1 MVLMRNALRLC
12 FVCLLCVL
20 AGGVLAAE
28 GDQELRVEAEQT
40 LRKAVGYFRER
51 VARHNGYVYYYSLD
65 LQQRWGEGK
74 AAADTI
80 FVQPP
85 GTPTIGLA
93 FLRAYDATGDRFYLE
108 AARDSAEAL
117 AYGQLESGGWTQTI
131 DFVPTANSGKYRNG
145 RGGKRNNS
153 SLDDGQTQS
162 ALLLCMQADQALEF
176 KNEGIHEAALSG
188 LQALLKAQFPNG
200 AFPQVWT
207 GPVESHPVRRASYPD
222 YDWKVEGRIKNYWDQ
237 YTLNDGLAGTV
248 SDTLIEAGR
257 VYRDDKYRAA
267 LVRLGEFLLL
277 AQMPQPQP
285 AWCQQYNPEM
295 KPIWARKFEPPA
307 IASWESQD
315 VMETLIKIARQ
326 TGDKKYLA
334 PIPGAIAYLEKCV
347 QPDGKLPRYL
357 ELQTNR
363 PLYMN
368 SKYELSY
375 DGADAPSHYGWT
387 QPSRLP
393 RIARA
398 YEAAARG
405 DDVGKTRP
413 AGGLADKVRKIIA
426 SLDDQ
431 GRWVSVYGGER
442 LAGQPKFKTGER
454 YLSSAVFAAN
464 VAALSEFLM
473 KSDN

>member
-1 MVLMRNALRLC
+1 MVLMQNALRLS
-12 FVCLLCVL
+12 FICLLCGLFGDVL
-20 AGGVLAAE
+20 DADEA
-28 GDQELRVEAEQT
+28 DKQLRAEAEQA
-40 LRKAVGYFRER
+40 LRKAATYLREH

-65 LQQRWGEGK
+65 LQQRWGEGQ

-85 GTPTIGLA
+85 GTPTVGLA
-93 FLRAYDATGDRFYLE
+93 YLRAYDATRDRLYLE
-108 AARDSAEAL
+108 AARDAAEAL
-117 AYGQLESGGWTQTI
+117 AYGQLASGGWTQTI

-153 SLDDGQTQS
+153 SLDDGQTQA
-162 ALLLCMQADQALEF
+162 ALRLCMRADQALES
-176 KNEGIHEAALSG
+176 KNEVIHEAALSG
-188 LQALLKAQFPNG
+188 LDALLKAQFPNG

-207 GPVESHPVRRASYPD
+207 GPVASHPVRRAGYPD
-222 YDWKVEGRIKNYWDQ
+222 YDWKIEGRIKNYWDQ

-248 SDTLIEAGR
+248 SDTLIEAER
-257 VYRDDKYRAA
+257 VYGDDKYRAA
-267 LVRLGEFLLL
+267 LVKLGEFLLL

-315 VMETLIKIARQ
+315 VMETLIKIARH

-334 PIPGAIAYLEKCV
+334 PIPAAIAYLEKCV
-347 QPDGKLPRYL
+347 QPDGKMPRYL
-357 ELQTNR
+357 ELQTNK

-368 SKYELSY
+368 AKYELSY
-375 DGADAPSHYGWT
+375 DDAEAPGHYGWK
-387 QPSRLP
+387 PSSRLP
-393 RIARA
+393 RIKQQN
-398 YEAAARG
+398 AAAVRG
-405 DDVGKTRP
+405 DDPKASRDANDL
-413 AGGLADKVRKIIA
+413 AGKVRKLIA

-431 GRWVSVYGGER
+431 GRWVSTYGGER
-442 LAGQPKFKTGER
+442 LIGQPKFKPGER

-464 VAALSEFLM
+464 VTALSEFLAAE
-473 KSDN
+473 